1 MRPWSWWLNLRLQRA
16 CCSREVCTQRRPP
29 GCSGREE
36 LGRSS
41 GRIRD
46 SGPSGHRGTLDSGP
60 CAHSNGTRK
69 PDNPSA
75 QRRPPPRCP
84 WCNTSGNKPP
94 ATPEARAATVSAPA
108 TRTSE
113 AELAEGA
120 NCRFSNV
127 ARGRAVVKNQPCN
140 ARNTSSILV
149 WKSPQAA
156 EELSPCITT
165 EPVIWS
171 LGAAA
176 PGPTCRSC
184 RSPHPGE
191 AVLANERSHIKEKP
205 QRREAHALQLE
216 SSGRFEKSLR
226 SNHTAQSKKG

>member
-127 ARGRAVVKNQPCN
+127 ARGRAEDIEKLMSQYQLQQKNCTIKRHFDLIKNENYSECLYYLKQDN
-140 ARNTSSILV
+140 VSTGN
-149 WKSPQAA
+149 
-156 EELSPCITT
+156 
-165 EPVIWS
+165 
-171 LGAAA
+171 
-176 PGPTCRSC
+176 C